1 MPNGITLNMN
11 KGDES
16 SEMEIIASTIKIKII
31 CAKNLAWNA
40 ITIFVIMN

>member
-16 SEMEIIASTIKIKII
+16 SEIGIIGSTIKIKII
-31 CAKNLAWNA
+31 CAKNWAWNA
-40 ITIFVIMN
+40 VTIFVFMN